1 MPSFYKSFNDS
12 LRQSFSSIFN
22 PSSGIGSL
30 DDTSKNLDINLYTTG
45 LSEREAISLYLR
57 SGLVQK
63 IVDLIPTLATECTVK
78 IDVLN
83 DKKIKL
89 TDLEI
94 QNHIDN
100 YDIKNLFQRCSIS
113 ARLFRES
120 YLLLDV
126 NDNKELTEP
135 FEIDGTT
142 TLNNYFFLEFGAI
155 EPYWNRQNTEI
166 LYYKIGFNNDET
178 TKKYSNTIIHPSRV
192 LVFAGK
198 KLTPKMQMLNDGY
211 HTSMVEGI
219 VEGYLNLAQS
229 LNVSTSLISRVATFV
244 FRMGGL
250 RDIIT
255 DKDEDALIKRL
266 RQHKVGIG
274 STGGICIDKDNE
286 EVEWLGMNLSG
297 IPELITKLEDNFT
310 ANTDISHDMLWN
322 EGSNSTSSDLENI
335 NTQRKIRAF
344 VTEYWANNFN
354 ILVKLICNELL
365 DTTDINFSLVLPE
378 PEVSLADTISAREG
392 QARVDQ
398 TYINTGVVDA
408 KSIRESRF
416 NTDSPYDTY
425 ISASSDFS
433 AIDSIESQ
441 DTSNQNNQNG
451 KTGSNSTT
459 TKQPTTTGQN
469 KTTKKVRDDLFQG
482 LSPLSLGEPIVYESN
497 KNYQIDESDLE
508 EILAD
513 LKLQNPTVWE
523 FATADL
529 DES

>member
-1 MPSFYKSFNDS
+1 MPSFYDS
-12 LRQSFSSIFN
+12 LYQSFSSIFN

-30 DDTSKNLDINLYTTG
+30 DDSSKNISINNYTTG

-63 IVDLIPTLATECTVK
+63 IVELIPTLSIECHTKV
-78 IDVLN
+78 DVLN
-83 DKKIKL
+83 DKKIKI

-100 YDIKNLFQRCSIS
+100 YKVKEIFQRASIS
-113 ARLFRES
+113 ARLFKES
-120 YLLLDV
+120 YLLLDI
-126 NDNKELTEP
+126 NDGKDLTEP
-135 FEIDGTT
+135 FILDGTT
-142 TLNNYFFLEFGAI
+142 KLNSHYFLEFGAI
-155 EPYWNRQNTEI
+155 EPYWNTQNTEI
-166 LYYKIGFNNDET
+166 LYYKIGYSSDET
-178 TKKYSNTIIHPSRV
+178 TKKYSFKQIHPSRV

-198 KLTPKMQMLNDGY
+198 NLTPKMRMLNDGY

-244 FRMGGL
+244 FKMGGL
-250 RDIIT
+250 REVLLN
-255 DKDEDALIKRL
+255 KDEEAITKRL

-274 STGGICIDKDNE
+274 STGGICIDRDNE
-286 EVEWLGMNLSG
+286 EVEWLGMNLAG

-344 VTEYWANNFN
+344 VSEHWANNFN
-354 ILVKLICNELL
+354 IFAKLICNELL

-398 TYINTGVVDA
+398 TYINTGVLDA

-425 ISASSDFS
+425 ISSSSDFS
-433 AIDSIESQ
+433 GIDNQSPQ
-441 DTSNQNNQNG
+441 DLANQTADKSAKQ
-451 KTGSNSTT
+451 
-459 TKQPTTTGQN
+459 QPTTGQSRAAN
-469 KTTKKVRDDLFQG
+469 NTASKTKKVKDDLFQG
-482 LSPLSLGEPIVYESN
+482 LVPLSTTENIVYESDN
-497 KNYQIDESDLE
+497 FYQIGEADLE

-513 LKLQNPTVWE
+513 LKLQNPTIWE

-529 DES
+529 DEG